1 MTETI
6 CYEWGLWEYIC
17 TYVKMYWAVHLR
29 FVCWLYV
36 SYTRKTAR
44 KKEKERE
51 ERVGGGRYRGREKK
65 INHFVPELE
74 NLENNS
80 ESLWSL
86 SLMTS
91 QILLHSF
98 SASMFQT
105 IKKARWSKYFL
116 LININN
122 RWKSHVWKDKSCWP
136 LFGLGYMV
144 SHKKCFPWINTTR
157 FSDFRR
163 LENVGLTRLYKA
175 GLNQI

>member
-1 MTETI
+1 MHLCKNVLSCTFKICVLTI
-6 CYEWGLWEYIC
+6 CKLHQ
-17 TYVKMYWAVHLR
+17 KN
-29 FVCWLYV
+29 
-36 SYTRKTAR
+36 SK
-44 KKEKERE
+44 KERE
-51 ERVGGGRYRGREKK
+51 REKRKSSSWEVGRKRYTTLPQNQK
-65 INHFVPELE
+65 IWKTILKA
-74 NLENNS
+74 
-80 ESLWSL
+80 LWSL

-122 RWKSHVWKDKSCWP
+122 RWKSHVQKDKSCWL

-144 SHKKCFPWINTTR
+144 RHKICFPWVNTTR